1 MTDVKYSLATLR
13 QPAGPVAAICVDG
26 RYWDLAQVAPEVL
39 GDPACSGLMS
49 VFQDWEANEP
59 RLQRAAGELAAGTAA
74 QAPLPAPGG
83 SDEFLAPLLYPRKV
97 ILVGANYW
105 DHMHNDGGHA
115 DFSKENNNP
124 VFFLKPPTTTVVGS
138 GRSVRYPRQS
148 SKFDY
153 EIELALIVGKR
164 GRNLTMDN
172 ALEYLAGYT
181 VSLDLSARD
190 WQRDPKHLV
199 KWDLFGG
206 KAFDD
211 SFPVGPVIV
220 PAKFLQHDDIRI
232 RLSLNGEPRQDAKSS
247 DMIWSV
253 PEQLV
258 KVSEH
263 VTLEPG
269 DIIAT
274 GTPSGVGIAYN
285 SWMKPGDVIDAEAEG
300 IGTLHVEITE

>member
-13 QPAGPVAAICVDG
+13 QGAGTIAAICVDG
-26 RYWDLAQVAPEVL
+26 RYWDLEQVVPQVL
-39 GDPACSGLMS
+39 ADAEYSGLMS
-49 VFQDWEANEP
+49 VFQDWAANEFL
-59 RLQRAAGELAAGTAA
+59 LQRAADDLASGASSAR
-74 QAPLPAPGG
+74 PLADPRA
-83 SDEFLAPLLYPRKV
+83 SEDFLAPLRYPRKV

-105 DHMHNDGGHA
+105 EHMHNDGGHK
-115 DFSKENNNP
+115 DFSKEANNP

-138 GRSVRYPRQS
+138 GRTVRYPRQS

-164 GRNLTMDN
+164 GRDLTMDN
-172 ALEYLAGYT
+172 ALDYLAGYT

-199 KWDLFGG
+199 NFDLFGG

-211 SFPVGPVIV
+211 SFPTGPVIV
-220 PAKFLQHDDIRI
+220 PAKFLQHDDIQI
-232 RLSLNGEPRQDAKSS
+232 RLRLNGEPRQEANSS

-274 GTPSGVGIAYN
+274 GTPSGVGLARGT
-285 SWMKPGDVIDAEAEG
+285 WMKVGDTIDAEADG
-300 IGTLHVEITE
+300 IGTLHVEIVD